1 MKRKPSGRTL
11 CNVAKQF
18 FSPNPEHINQIEM
31 FKPRYRPT
39 SPNWGGKR
47 EGSGRK
53 KSTVRI
59 SVPVDCL
66 PEIQQKKQENFP
78 AKKWVKASDEAVYDA
93 DDNKIFDIKN
103 LGDNPVIIL

>member
-11 CNVAKQF
+11 CNVAKKF
-18 FSPNPEHINQIEM
+18 FSPNHEHINQIEM

-66 PEIQQKKQENFP
+66 PEIQQIISN
-78 AKKWVKASDEAVYDA
+78 Y
-93 DDNKIFDIKN
+93 KN
-103 LGDNPVIIL
+103 LKSVTEIKRESE